1 MADKPPKK
9 PLTAAQQKLA
19 ESQKAAAA
27 ALKERGMKIGT
38 NATAGNVSRLA
49 KVMRE
54 SGNVESLIADIKAAG
69 TVAERTAKK
78 AAEGAAAAA
87 AVGDVA
93 TAVANAAAAAGAAAS
108 LNVYRKAAGAK
119 WENAYRASKNN
130 LTRRLGK
137 KPTAAQLMSY
147 ASLVHKGKNTKEFLN
162 TVASAPAKAVVAE
175 AAVAEAKKVVA
186 DSGAAGTAKLSEA
199 KAAWTRNF
207 RAAQAD
213 LKAELGKNPTSQN
226 ASRFAMMRRKN
237 SKLTAKNYYAGHKV
251 VRAKTEKANKNKAPR
266 TTRRKNYGK
275 MGVYKKQKAYGATN
289 VGAWPPAK
297 GERGPFAGIAREFGG
312 NNSPMPSFPSVQF
325 DEPNVS
331 ALRIRA
337 PKANASPFNEV

>member
-9 PLTAAQQKLA
+9 PLTAAQQKMA

-27 ALKERGMKIGT
+27 LLKERGMKIGT
-38 NATAGNVSRLA
+38 NVAAGNMSRLA

-87 AVGDVA
+87 AAGDVA

-147 ASLVHKGKNTKEFLN
+147 ASLVHKGKNTGEFLS

-175 AAVAEAKKVVA
+175 AAVAEAKKVVKE
-186 DSGAAGTAKLSEA
+186 SGAAGSAKLSNA

-207 RAAQAD
+207 KAAQAN

-237 SKLTAKNYYAGHKV
+237 GKLTAKNYYAGHKV
-251 VRAKTEKANKNKAPR
+251 VRSTVKANKAPR

-289 VGAWPPAK
+289 VNSGAPAQ
-297 GERGPFAGIAREFGG
+297 GERGPFAGIARPFAG

-331 ALRIRA
+331 ALRISA
-337 PKANASPFNEV
+337 LKNNAYPFNKI